1 MDNNFSIIITAGG
14 IGKRMGSNIP
24 KQFIEVKG
32 KPILMHTIEC
42 FYSFNSNCQI
52 ILTLPSD
59 WTSYWNE
66 LIEKYQ
72 FKIKHTIVDGGKE
85 RYDSIKNALSL
96 CEFDVIGVHDGVRP
110 LVSNQTIEKCLE
122 NIKELKAVIPVLGIK
137 ESLRQIDQNNSKAV
151 SRSSYVS
158 VQTPQ
163 FFTAE
168 IITNAYNQPFHDNI
182 TDDASLVE
190 QMGQKIHLVEGNEE
204 NIKVTTPMDLEIIN
218 LLIK

>member
-1 MDNNFSIIITAGG
+1 MDINFSIIITAGG

-52 ILTLPSD
+52 ILTLPSE

-72 FKIKHTIVDGGKE
+72 FKIKHIVVDGGKE
-85 RYDSIKNALSL
+85 RYDSIKNALSF

-110 LVSNQTIEKCLE
+110 LVSNQTIEKCIE
-122 NIKELKAVIPVLGIK
+122 NIKELKAIIPVLAIK
-137 ESLRQIDQNNSKAV
+137 ESLRQIDQNNSRAV

-163 FFTAE
+163 FFIAK
-168 IITNAYNQPFHDNI
+168 IIKNAYNQPFHDNI